1 MLPKEL
7 PEVPFLIM
15 LQVSFFKS
23 NYTTKTT
30 ILNIW
35 LMFDSGSPTVI
46 TELRQSPRLHAKQ
59 PQAKV
64 MSLWQ

>member
-1 MLPKEL
+1 
-7 PEVPFLIM
+7 M
-15 LQVSFFKS
+15 LQVSLFKP

-46 TELRQSPRLHAKQ
+46 TELRQSPLLHAKQ

>member
-1 MLPKEL
+1 
-7 PEVPFLIM
+7 M